1 MCNKTRGMDEIKKLS
16 ILFPLLWRGVG
27 VRLFS
32 VAILCLSSFLLAAQ
46 SLTPINLTC
55 ENQVNPLGID
65 IAFPG
70 LSLQIISAQRNSSIH
85 DRDDVKLAG
94 YEKGKA
100 LVKVG
105 SGTYTFIVKKQ

>member
-1 MCNKTRGMDEIKKLS
+1 MDEIKKLS

-32 VAILCLSSFLLAAQ
+32 LIILCFASFVLTAQ
-46 SLTPINLTC
+46 PLTPVNLTC
-55 ENQVNPLGID
+55 ENQVDPLGID

>member
-1 MCNKTRGMDEIKKLS
+1 MCNKTRFMEEIKKLN

-55 ENQVNPLGID
+55 ENQVDPLGID
-65 IAFPG
+65 IAFPQ
-70 LSLQIISAQRNSSIH
+70 LSWQKISAQRNSSIN
-85 DRDDVKLAG
+85 DRENVRLAG

-100 LVKVG
+100 LGK
-105 SGTYTFIVKKQ
+105 

>member
-1 MCNKTRGMDEIKKLS
+1 MEEIKKLN

-46 SLTPINLTC
+46 SLTPVNLTC
-55 ENQVNPLGID
+55 ENQVDPLGID
-65 IAFPG
+65 IAFPQ
-70 LSLQIISAQRNSSIH
+70 LSWQKISAQRNSSIH
-85 DRDDVKLAG
+85 DRENVRLAG

-100 LVKVG
+100 LEVG
-105 SGTYTFIVKKQ
+105 SGTYTFIVKQ